1 MTGWQIAKAYGDRVF
16 HDVETGQTTWED
28 LPVSIMADTFLHAKD
43 TVAMKAKKT
52 QLGEVDPKKKKKKAE
67 GVKGKVCTTY
77 NTFRTGDGCTYE
89 FNNSESKCVYEHFCK
104 KCFEKTGKK
113 ETHKA
118 LNCEVIST
126 EKSE

>member
-16 HDVETGQTTWED
+16 HDVETGQKTWED

-77 NTFRTGDGCTYE
+77 NTFRTGDVHTSSITVRVSV
-89 FNNSESKCVYEHFCK
+89 FMDTSV
-104 KCFEKTGKK
+104 
-113 ETHKA
+113 
-118 LNCEVIST
+118 
-126 EKSE
+126 KSVLKRLARRRHIKH